1 MLSEF
6 ILLSV
11 EEPEICLESSSH
23 NLTVVTEYCLVPS
36 QSHENTSM
44 ALKQWGGPW
53 FSGGHLM
60 NQNVLI
66 LPKTAFEHFC
76 GKPTHQRGQS
86 YQPVHMGADREEKSN
101 DNGKEKTSSE
111 LTVWI
116 CGCFPVHLQLV
127 FPAFRCRFKFP
138 VFPLLVGL
146 LAPQARWLHPSAGL
160 SVAALSVRWCPAHR
174 QDC

>member
-1 MLSEF
+1 
-6 ILLSV
+6 
-11 EEPEICLESSSH
+11 
-23 NLTVVTEYCLVPS
+23 
-36 QSHENTSM
+36 M

-174 QDC
+174 QDCWVGAVRPTQGAGRLGTAVVLYFCLSFSCTVTTASHLA